1 MSINYLKFNLGLP
14 SNQSRHEKTPA
25 QLTIQQDSSNLPSG
39 NSNNATKMIP
49 FTMGVACVFGWI
61 DVSVAQLG
69 ITKVYSSPINTM
81 TPKKLPSAA
90 SVFFKYRVKS
100 YPFKAWPLPAVY
112 TAKYG
117 ATKLAG
123 EMVKSD
129 KQDALNKTIEGMSM
143 LLINNLASQ
152 FADRAIMEAVQA
164 GNAIK
169 KPSTPLLSVAS
180 GLFLMRDTS
189 LWVGNTMSKDL
200 DGVAS
205 WGARLAILFTT
216 TGFHLAAN
224 LALANEPIKNIIPLI
239 KGKNFLPIL
248 SFRMGRV
255 VTAELLVKGPDQLF
269 PLAKNGH
276 E

>member
-1 MSINYLKFNLGLP
+1 MSIHYNKFNLGLA
-14 SNQSRHEKTPA
+14 SNPNRHEKATA
-25 QLTIQQDSSNLPSG
+25 SLMIQNDSSRVPNS
-39 NSNNATKMIP
+39 NSNNPTKVIP
-49 FTMGVACVFGWI
+49 FTMSVACVFGWI

-69 ITKVYSSPINTM
+69 LTKAYSSPINTL

-112 TAKYG
+112 MAKYG

-129 KQDALNKTIEGMSM
+129 KQDALNTTIEGMSR

-224 LALANEPIKNIIPLI
+224 LALANEPVKNIIPLI

-248 SFRMGRV
+248 AFRMARV
-255 VTAELLVKGPDQLF
+255 VTAELLVKGPDQF
-269 PLAKNGH
+269 IGGKSNT
-276 E
+276 